1 VSATVI
7 AWHGTAHSQSHTQTH
22 ARMHTHTQLIWV
34 ESVTPIF
41 CGLLKVM
48 GQRAVQSWTCQAV
61 NNLDADFDE
70 QVVEGKMRVVGNQDG
85 DFEPKQAGQN
95 DDKIVE
101 DGDSAGMLAA
111 QLTRLSESVAEATA
125 AFKIVSDDEDSGPM
139 TESKYQQTQK
149 ENAELRGLVQ
159 HVSTQ
164 LRDLQAL
171 SQKVAYLQECR
182 YVRSS
187 PCMCGSGVSLQLQVA
202 SLLIWCT

>member
-1 VSATVI
+1 MYT
-7 AWHGTAHSQSHTQTH
+7 HTYT
-22 ARMHTHTQLIWV
+22 HTHTH
-34 ESVTPIF
+34 THTH
-41 CGLLKVM
+41 LLYKIYM
-48 GQRAVQSWTCQAV
+48 NICIE
-61 NNLDADFDE
+61 DACKKRDL
-70 QVVEGKMRVVGNQDG
+70 VSYTMICIHTNTHTHTHKHTY
-85 DFEPKQAGQN
+85 
-95 DDKIVE
+95 IH
-101 DGDSAGMLAA
+101 
-111 QLTRLSESVAEATA
+111 A